1 MHEFLEVLGQVRVW
15 NRKSAGRARV
25 GMVCGGRVWVRSGQ
39 DFSNSFGCGAG
50 LNFAGA
56 RRERAKIS
64 THAGL
69 YLW

>member
-1 MHEFLEVLGQVRVW
+1 MHSSHDFFATKTCPMHEFLEVLGQVRVW

-50 LNFAGA
+50 L
-56 RRERAKIS
+56 
-64 THAGL
+64 
-69 YLW
+69 